1 MKFPSQTTF
10 TGCGVIILFY
20 MQAIM
25 TNLKLND
32 EKITDAHLADL
43 KFWLALQFLHNKLN
57 SFTEHMIK
65 KGA

>member
-1 MKFPSQTTF
+1 
-10 TGCGVIILFY
+10 
-20 MQAIM
+20 M

-43 KFWLALQFLHNKLN
+43 KFQLALEFLQNKLHN
-57 SFTEHMIK
+57 FPEHMIK